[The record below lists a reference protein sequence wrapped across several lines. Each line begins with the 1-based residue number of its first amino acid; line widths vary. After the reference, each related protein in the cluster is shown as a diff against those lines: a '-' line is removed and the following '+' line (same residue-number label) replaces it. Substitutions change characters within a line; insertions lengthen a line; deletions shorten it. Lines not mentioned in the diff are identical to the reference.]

1 MIIKIDETSSCGGTL
16 GSAAF
21 EFIHGEELDE
31 RGYGQDA
38 DTFNRSGVAG
48 ERVDTRTI
56 KDPIFGFV
64 FDVKGLIAN
73 LSLEGAKF
81 TRLNQ

>member
-1 MIIKIDETSSCGGTL
+1 MLNLTDKGRLAGPSSC
-16 GSAAF
+16 
-21 EFIHGEELDE
+21 D
-31 RGYGQDA
+31 
-38 DTFNRSGVAG
+38 AG